1 MFFLLNKIKDV
12 TLLFVYILLSF
23 FILLFGNAYAL
34 TNMSDVPFEKIVE
47 QVETLKDDNANKA
60 LNLLN
65 SFNIKLEDL
74 AVDQRITY
82 FKLLAE
88 IYVEQDQYLL
98 SKATAT
104 KGLTLAKQLVSPTIV
119 IAELLYVKAFA
130 TENLG
135 DLAAAELDY
144 ENGLDI
150 ARSLHD
156 KVAIA
161 NGLINL
167 GAIYYL
173 TRRYDRSLVVFNDAY
188 TIANRTDDEEL
199 KGFINSELGILYGYL
214 GQSDKSLQFY
224 EQSYAHFKNAGKVF
238 YAYNSLGNIAHHHNN
253 NKRYGQAID
262 VYQEIINGADKSI
275 SRYMMY
281 SVYSGMAWA
290 QLKKQDSNPEAAY
303 QYILLAG
310 QYSVNTQQYDV
321 PLQYLIHKAEILENL
336 QRYEE
341 ALDTLFEA
349 EVLFDQ
355 QKTPQQRWH
364 YSYLLTLKSK
374 AYSGL
379 GRFKDAYKLI
389 SEVVDLAVELH
400 DKENVLVVEDLRLR
414 YESYQADLL
423 TKILQQKR
431 TVKTLELAEA
441 SQANN
446 QQRIYLF
453 ISSILVLVFAWLLIK
468 LIYDQRFLL
477 QASRTDN
484 LTGVLNRRRLM
495 QVGESIFKQTKHK
508 QLPLSLIMININHF
522 QRIHDSFG
530 HKLSDKVL
538 QNVSLLIKDMLRKTD
553 VIGRFSSDEFVIYLP
568 NTDNDQGQKIA
579 ERLQLMT
586 TQQPWDLSQ
595 IETIAINLSV
605 VEYSADTHP
614 TLEAFIKSASELL
627 AKNTI
632 VAPSTSECLDN
643 EN

>member
-1 MFFLLNKIKDV
+1 M
-12 TLLFVYILLSF
+12 
-23 FILLFGNAYAL
+23 
-34 TNMSDVPFEKIVE
+34 
-47 QVETLKDDNANKA
+47 
-60 LNLLN
+60 N

-74 AVDQRITY
+74 AIDQRITY

-104 KGLTLAKQLVSPTIV
+104 KGLTLAKQLASPTIV

-253 NKRYGQAID
+253 NKRYEQAID